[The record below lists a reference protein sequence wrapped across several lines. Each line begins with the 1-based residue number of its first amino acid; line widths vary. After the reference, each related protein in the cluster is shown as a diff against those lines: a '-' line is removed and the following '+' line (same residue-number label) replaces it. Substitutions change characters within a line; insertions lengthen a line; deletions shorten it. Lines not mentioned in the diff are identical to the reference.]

1 MGPLGKDILG
11 FTFDGN
17 EKTLWLEGLKRDA
30 LLTILQGWTKAA
42 TRSSARIPFNEF
54 ELIIAKLHH
63 AFISIPSGIWL
74 LSPCN
79 GILRLRPEFVY
90 LHKNPAL
97 LKAIRDCRTLL
108 RESTIMP
115 TKCTELVTG
124 WTDFVGVKDASSH
137 GVGGII
143 VGEGKACVPT
153 VFRAEWPEDIKAA
166 FARGEITNSDL
177 ERAGLLLLWLVMEE
191 VCPLEIGSR
200 VALWSDNSPT
210 VGWIRRLASKRS
222 KVAAQLIRA
231 LALRIKKRGAAP
243 LTTLHI
249 RGVENAIT
257 DVPSRSFGS
266 EPKWHCQ
273 SNSQLLILFN
283 KKNSLPKQTSWTVFQ
298 PSNTLFM
305 KVCSVLRMQPLSLE
319 EWQLLPKIRTHST
332 PIGAP
337 LSDLWEWTLRFR
349 KPPSTSASDASQ
361 DSQPSRDRATSEREN
376 KSKVEQFL
384 RHSRPLARRSLWPME

>member
-1 MGPLGKDILG
+1 
-11 FTFDGN
+11 
-17 EKTLWLEGLKRDA
+17 
-30 LLTILQGWTKAA
+30 
-42 TRSSARIPFNEF
+42 
-54 ELIIAKLHH
+54 
-63 AFISIPSGIWL
+63 
-74 LSPCN
+74 
-79 GILRLRPEFVY
+79 
-90 LHKNPAL
+90 
-97 LKAIRDCRTLL
+97 
-108 RESTIMP
+108 MP
-115 TKCTELVTG
+115 TKCTELVAG
-124 WTDFVGVKDASSH
+124 WPDFVGVKDASSH

-153 VFRAEWPEDIKAA
+153 VFRAEWPEDIKAV

-177 ERAGLLLLWLVMEE
+177 ECAGLLLLWLVMEE

-200 VALWSDNSPT
+200 VALWSNNSPT

-231 LALRIKKRGAAP
+231 IALRIKKRGAAP

-273 SNSQLLILFN
+273 SNSQLLTLFN
-283 KKNSLPKQTSWTVFQ
+283 KKIPLPKQTSWTVFQ
-298 PSNTLFM
+298 PSNALFM
-305 KVCSVLRMQPLSLE
+305 KVCSVLRMQPSSLE
-319 EWQLLPKIRTHST
+319 EWRLLPKIGTHST

-337 LSDLWEWTLRFR
+337 SSDLWEWTLRFR

-384 RHSRPLARRSLWPME
+384 RHSRPLVRRSLWPME